1 MKLTRA
7 SSYALAALAYLA
19 REKPDAPVASHDMAT
34 RANGIPKKFLLKI
47 LRPLAS
53 VGILRSIRGPN
64 GGYQLARAPKDVTL
78 LEVVEAVDGP
88 IRGLAEPVG
97 DGEGRALDKRLQAVC
112 EEAASLV
119 REWLTGYAA
128 YAARQHQGTVPAT
141 PEFFTPDA
149 QFLGSQGDVGRTG
162 EGEVTHCR
170 GPPPRIKGIACRS
183 TRR

>member
-19 REKPDAPVASHDMAT
+19 REKPDAPVASHDMAA
-34 RANGIPKKFLLKI
+34 RANGIPERFLLKV
-47 LRPLAS
+47 LKPLVDSGVLKS
-53 VGILRSIRGPN
+53 VKGPN

-112 EEAASLV
+112 EEAAALV
-119 REWLTGYAA
+119 RERLAK
-128 YAARQHQGTVPAT
+128 
-141 PEFFTPDA
+141 
-149 QFLGSQGDVGRTG
+149 
-162 EGEVTHCR
+162 VTLAELA
-170 GPPPRIKGIACRS
+170 KGK
-183 TRR
+183 